1 MANQKAQLI
10 GRYLSGPKTGQPA
23 TQQVIIIDTDA
34 NLATFTQR
42 NARTAITFPGDV
54 QFDDFTVIANTA
66 TITRVAPV
74 VDGDILNGYSMMT
87 AYASDPK
94 SDQKSRF
101 PASAWILAEGQELAL
116 ESFTS

>member
-1 MANQKAQLI
+1 MANQSAQII
-10 GRYLSGPKTGQPA
+10 GSYVDGPKTGQPA
-23 TQQVIIIDTDA
+23 TQQVIIIDTNA
-34 NLATFTQR
+34 SLATFTQR

-54 QFDDFTVIANTA
+54 EFTDFTMVANTA

-87 AYASDPK
+87 VYASDPK
-94 SDQKSRF
+94 SDLKSRM
-101 PASAWILAEGQELAL
+101 PSGSWTLPEGSELGL